1 MCCILWLEQVARS
14 QACVWGLISALA
26 STWTMHCPSQP
37 RSLNT
42 LAHDKRA
49 GKCCCDSFLG
59 TAACWWSREER
70 RGEQGRCFLCP
81 QGNSNYTC
89 PPRTEHMMD
98 RWKRNWLSEV
108 ATVPGVVPLWTRLK
122 HAVITQT
129 ITGIHLL
136 AGHSGGCSSL
146 FCIGAM
152 WDCGGIKEKEH
163 HWFRKWINITG
174 PLSLYIIEAHLCDGL
189 YPWITYCR

>member
-1 MCCILWLEQVARS
+1 MCWILWSEQVARS
-14 QACVWGLISALA
+14 QACVGGLISVLA
-26 STWTMHCPSQP
+26 STWTMHRPSQP
-37 RSLNT
+37 HSLNT

-81 QGNSNYTC
+81 QGNGNYTC
-89 PPRTEHMMD
+89 LPWTEHMMD

-108 ATVPGVVPLWTRLK
+108 ATLPGAVVLWTRLK

-136 AGHSGGCSSL
+136 ASCSWGCGSPFST
-146 FCIGAM
+146 GAM
-152 WDCGGIKEKEH
+152 RDYGGI
-163 HWFRKWINITG
+163 RKRSIIGLGTG
-174 PLSLYIIEAHLCDGL
+174 
-189 YPWITYCR
+189 